1 MRRLYSALMYL
12 LTPLALLYLAWRGF
26 REPAY
31 RNGWGERLGLPPADL
46 PQRCI
51 WVHAASVGEV
61 QAAAGLIR
69 NLQREQPRIPL
80 LITTMTPTGREQVLS
95 LFGDSVRHCFL
106 PLDLPHAV
114 KAFLHRSR
122 PRLAL
127 VVEMELWPNL
137 FHVLCRRRV
146 PLVVANA
153 RLSERSA
160 RRYAWLPSLM
170 QPVFEAPARF
180 CAQTADDAHR
190 LRELGAP
197 SRGVVVTGSLKFEQE
212 IPASARER
220 GEALRRELGS
230 DRPVWIA
237 ASTREGEDEQILE
250 AHREI
255 LRVVPEALLLLV
267 PRHPERFARVHTL
280 CREQGFS
287 VHRRS
292 SDTPCPAE
300 AEVYLGDSMGELLV
314 LYGAADVAFIGGTL
328 VPIGG
333 HNPLE
338 AAALGLPVLMGPH
351 VFKMQLVADQLVE
364 SGAGQLVNDAALL
377 ADAVAELLEHPD
389 RRAAAGRRALAL
401 MNANRGATERMLEQ
415 IRPLLGEGSSR

>member
-1 MRRLYSALMYL
+1 M
-12 LTPLALLYLAWRGF
+12 
-26 REPAY
+26 
-31 RNGWGERLGLPPADL
+31 
-46 PQRCI
+46 
-51 WVHAASVGEV
+51 V
-61 QAAAGLIR
+61 
-69 NLQREQPRIPL
+69 
-80 LITTMTPTGREQVLS
+80 
-95 LFGDSVRHCFL
+95 
-106 PLDLPHAV
+106 AV
-114 KAFLHRSR
+114 
-122 PRLAL
+122 
-127 VVEMELWPNL
+127 
-137 FHVLCRRRV
+137 
-146 PLVVANA
+146 
-153 RLSERSA
+153 
-160 RRYAWLPSLM
+160 
-170 QPVFEAPARF
+170 
-180 CAQTADDAHR
+180 
-190 LRELGAP
+190 
-197 SRGVVVTGSLKFEQE
+197 SLKKK
-212 IPASARER
+212 
-220 GEALRRELGS
+220 
-230 DRPVWIA
+230 
-237 ASTREGEDEQILE
+237 QILE